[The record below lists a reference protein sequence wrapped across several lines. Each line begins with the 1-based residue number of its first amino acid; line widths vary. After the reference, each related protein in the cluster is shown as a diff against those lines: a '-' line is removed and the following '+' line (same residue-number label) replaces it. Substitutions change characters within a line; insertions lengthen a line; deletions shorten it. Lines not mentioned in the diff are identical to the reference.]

1 MDFFLVQV
9 FQVRKVSG
17 ATSGKIFAMKVLK
30 KVSFNIIQRCQIDTE
45 RNVLSFLIMHLKVS
59 VHAVCC
65 VRGTASV

>member
-1 MDFFLVQV
+1 MQV